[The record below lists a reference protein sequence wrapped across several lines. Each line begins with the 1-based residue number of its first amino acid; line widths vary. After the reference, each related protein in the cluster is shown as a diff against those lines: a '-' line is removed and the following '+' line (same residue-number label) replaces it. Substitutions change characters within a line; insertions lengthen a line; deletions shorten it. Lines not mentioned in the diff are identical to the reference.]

1 MVHDIASTKPALM
14 LRCIAI
20 DDEELALELLED
32 NIKKLP
38 YLQLVA
44 TCSNAFEAMK
54 VLQEQ
59 PVDLI
64 FSDIQMPG
72 LTGLQFIQ
80 SVPPS
85 CMFILVTA
93 YEKYAL
99 EGYNLNVIDYLV
111 KPVALDRF
119 IKACSKAWELYNL
132 KNKTAPA
139 AKSEATDYFFIN
151 VDYSLLKIVFAD
163 VIWIEGLKDY
173 VKIHLKS
180 TDKPIVARISMKS
193 LEEQLPAT
201 LVLRIHKSYI
211 VSKAFITAIRKN
223 SVFIKTL
230 ELPVGENYKEA
241 VDAFTKGS
249 LS

>member
-1 MVHDIASTKPALM
+1 M
-14 LRCIAI
+14 LRCLAI

-32 NIKKLP
+32 NIKKVP

-44 TCSNAFEAMK
+44 ACSNAIEAMK

-59 PVDLI
+59 SVDLI

-80 SVPPS
+80 NVPPS

-99 EGYNLNVIDYLV
+99 EGYNLNVVDYLV

-119 IKACSKAWELYNL
+119 IKACNKAWDLYNL
-132 KNKTAPA
+132 KNKSTVS
-139 AKSEATDYFFIN
+139 AKVETPDYFFIN
-151 VDYSLLKIVFAD
+151 VDYSLLKVVFD
-163 VIWIEGLKDY
+163 DIIWIEGLKDY

-180 TDKPIVARISMKS
+180 SERPIVARLSLKA
-193 LEEQLPAT
+193 LEEQLPANAF
-201 LVLRIHKSYI
+201 LRIHKSYI
-211 VSKAFITAIRKN
+211 VSKTAITAIRKN
-223 SVFIKTL
+223 SVFLKTL
-230 ELPVGENYKEA
+230 ELPVGDIYKEA
-241 VDAFTKGS
+241 VDEFVKRPS
-249 LS
+249 E

>member
-1 MVHDIASTKPALM
+1 M
-14 LRCIAI
+14 LRCIAL
-20 DDEELALELLED
+20 DDEELALELLVD
-32 NIKKLP
+32 NIKRVP

-44 TCSNAFEAMK
+44 ACSNAFEAMQ

-59 PVDLI
+59 PIDLI

-80 SVPPS
+80 SVPQT

-111 KPVALDRF
+111 KPVALERF
-119 IKACSKAWELYNL
+119 IQACNKAQELHTL
-132 KNKTAPA
+132 KTKSAPA
-139 AKSEATDYFFIN
+139 VKTEAAEYFFIN
-151 VDYSLLKIVFAD
+151 VDYSLLKVVFSD

-180 TDKPIVARISMKS
+180 TDKPLVARLSMKA
-193 LEEQLPAT
+193 LEEQLPA
-201 LVLRIHKSYI
+201 
-211 VSKAFITAIRKN
+211 
-223 SVFIKTL
+223 
-230 ELPVGENYKEA
+230 
-241 VDAFTKGS
+241 S
-249 LS
+249 LFL

>member
-1 MVHDIASTKPALM
+1 M
-14 LRCIAI
+14 LRCMAI

-32 NIKKLP
+32 NIKKVP

-44 TCSNAFEAMK
+44 TCSNALQAIQ

-99 EGYNLNVIDYLV
+99 EGYNLNVVDYLV
-111 KPVALDRF
+111 KPVPLDRF
-119 IKACSKAWELYNL
+119 IKACNKAWELYNL
-132 KNKTAPA
+132 KNKQAKAETA
-139 AKSEATDYFFIN
+139 EYFFIN
-151 VDYSLLKIVFAD
+151 VDYSLLKVVFAD
-163 VIWIEGLKDY
+163 ILWVEGLKDY
-173 VKIHLKS
+173 MKIHLKTS
-180 TDKPIVARISMKS
+180 DRPVVARMSLKA

-201 LVLRIHKSYI
+201 MFLRIHKSYI
-211 VSKAFITAIRKN
+211 VSKAAITAIRKN
-223 SVFIKTL
+223 NVFLKTL
-230 ELPVGENYKEA
+230 ELPIGDNYKEA
-241 VDAFTKGS
+241 VDDFVKRT
-249 LS
+249 LE